1 MKFKVSFN
9 YEEDNAYEKES
20 IYFNDSF
27 SHGVR
32 NQRMRRE
39 RRSGCGRRNVA
50 TEDTE
55 SEPEVDGTAYGYAG
69 SDPVEAAVYKYLAEE
84 VSKDYDDA
92 EVHIPT
98 VNIVH
103 IDFTPKDEILVYGD
117 FWIENYNVE
126 GDTLKCASGGH
137 YPGMMQVS
145 KDYVVTDFKQAADGE
160 DFDSS
165 AKEIFGDYYDD
176 FMKIYSDS
184 DLRNELRKV
193 TVTDYVNLNGLS
205 VTKFQDEGWDP
216 VEIYH

>member
-1 MKFKVSFN
+1 MRKRVFILMTALVMAFGISACGTK
-9 YEEDNAYEKES
+9 EEAAVEE
-20 IYFNDSF
+20 
-27 SHGVR
+27 
-32 NQRMRRE
+32 E
-39 RRSGCGRRNVA
+39 NVA
-50 TEDTE
+50 IEDTE

-126 GDTLKCASGGH
+126 GDTLKCVSGGH

-145 KDYVVTDFKQAADGE
+145 KDYVVTDFIQAADGE

-165 AKEIFGDYYDD
+165 AKEIYGDHYDD

-205 VTKFQDEGWDP
+205 VTQYQDEGWDP

>member
-1 MKFKVSFN
+1 MRKRVFILLTALVMAFGISACGAK
-9 YEEDNAYEKES
+9 EEAAVEE
-20 IYFNDSF
+20 
-27 SHGVR
+27 
-32 NQRMRRE
+32 E
-39 RRSGCGRRNVA
+39 NVA

>member
-1 MKFKVSFN
+1 MRKRVFILMTALVMAFGISACGAK
-9 YEEDNAYEKES
+9 EEAAVEE
-20 IYFNDSF
+20 
-27 SHGVR
+27 
-32 NQRMRRE
+32 E
-39 RRSGCGRRNVA
+39 NVA

-205 VTKFQDEGWDP
+205 VTQYQDEGWDP

>member
-1 MKFKVSFN
+1 MRKRVFILMTALVMAFGISACGAK
-9 YEEDNAYEKES
+9 EEAAVEE
-20 IYFNDSF
+20 
-27 SHGVR
+27 
-32 NQRMRRE
+32 E
-39 RRSGCGRRNVA
+39 NVA

-145 KDYVVTDFKQAADGE
+145 KDYVVTDFKQASDGE

-165 AKEIFGDYYDD
+165 AKEIFGDHYDD

>member
-1 MKFKVSFN
+1 MEQLMGMQVN
-9 YEEDNAYEKES
+9 VTIEDS
-20 IYFNDSF
+20 
-27 SHGVR
+27 
-32 NQRMRRE
+32 
-39 RRSGCGRRNVA
+39 
-50 TEDTE
+50 E
-55 SEPEVDGTAYGYAG
+55 SEPEVDGRAYGYAG

-126 GDTLKCASGGH
+126 GDTLKCVSGGH

-165 AKEIFGDYYDD
+165 AKEIFGDHYDD

>member
-1 MKFKVSFN
+1 MRKRVFILMTALVMAFGISACGTK
-9 YEEDNAYEKES
+9 EEAAVEE
-20 IYFNDSF
+20 
-27 SHGVR
+27 
-32 NQRMRRE
+32 E
-39 RRSGCGRRNVA
+39 NVA
-50 TEDTE
+50 IEDTE

-126 GDTLKCASGGH
+126 GDTLKCVSGGH

-160 DFDSS
+160 NFDSS
-165 AKEIFGDYYDD
+165 AKEIFGDHYDD

-205 VTKFQDEGWDP
+205 VTQYQDEGWDP

>member
-1 MKFKVSFN
+1 MTALVMAFGISACGAK
-9 YEEDNAYEKES
+9 EEAAVEE
-20 IYFNDSF
+20 
-27 SHGVR
+27 
-32 NQRMRRE
+32 E
-39 RRSGCGRRNVA
+39 NVA

>member
-1 MKFKVSFN
+1 MRKRVFILMTALVMAFGISACGTK
-9 YEEDNAYEKES
+9 EEAAVEE
-20 IYFNDSF
+20 
-27 SHGVR
+27 
-32 NQRMRRE
+32 E
-39 RRSGCGRRNVA
+39 NVA
-50 TEDTE
+50 IEDTE

-126 GDTLKCASGGH
+126 GDTLKCVSGGH

-205 VTKFQDEGWDP
+205 VTQYQDEGWDP

>member
-1 MKFKVSFN
+1 MRKRVFILMTALVMAFGISACGAK
-9 YEEDNAYEKES
+9 EEAAVEE
-20 IYFNDSF
+20 
-27 SHGVR
+27 
-32 NQRMRRE
+32 E
-39 RRSGCGRRNVA
+39 NVA

-126 GDTLKCASGGH
+126 GDTLKCVSGGH

-205 VTKFQDEGWDP
+205 VTKYQDEGWDP

>member
-1 MKFKVSFN
+1 MRKRVFILMTALVMAFGISACGAK
-9 YEEDNAYEKES
+9 EEAAVEE
-20 IYFNDSF
+20 
-27 SHGVR
+27 
-32 NQRMRRE
+32 E
-39 RRSGCGRRNVA
+39 NVA

-126 GDTLKCASGGH
+126 GDTLKCVSGGH

-205 VTKFQDEGWDP
+205 VTQYQDEGWDP

>member
-1 MKFKVSFN
+1 MRKRVFILMTALVMAFGISACGTK
-9 YEEDNAYEKES
+9 EEAAVEE
-20 IYFNDSF
+20 
-27 SHGVR
+27 
-32 NQRMRRE
+32 E
-39 RRSGCGRRNVA
+39 NVA
-50 TEDTE
+50 IEDTE

-145 KDYVVTDFKQAADGE
+145 KDYVVTDFKQASDGE

-165 AKEIFGDYYDD
+165 AKEIFGDHYDD

>member
-1 MKFKVSFN
+1 MRKRVFILMTALVMAFGISACGTT
-9 YEEDNAYEKES
+9 EEAAVEEENVTIE
-20 IYFNDSF
+20 DS
-27 SHGVR
+27 
-32 NQRMRRE
+32 
-39 RRSGCGRRNVA
+39 
-50 TEDTE
+50 E
-55 SEPEVDGTAYGYAG
+55 SEPEVDGRAYGYAG

-126 GDTLKCASGGH
+126 GDTLKCVSGGH

-165 AKEIFGDYYDD
+165 AKEIFGDHYDD

-205 VTKFQDEGWDP
+205 VTKYQDEGWDP

>member
-1 MKFKVSFN
+1 MRKRVFILMTALVMAFGISACGAK
-9 YEEDNAYEKES
+9 EEAAVEE
-20 IYFNDSF
+20 
-27 SHGVR
+27 
-32 NQRMRRE
+32 E
-39 RRSGCGRRNVA
+39 NVA

-126 GDTLKCASGGH
+126 GDTLKCVSGGH

-165 AKEIFGDYYDD
+165 AKEIFGDHYDD

>member
-1 MKFKVSFN
+1 MRKRVFILMTALVMAFGISACGAK
-9 YEEDNAYEKES
+9 EEAAVEE
-20 IYFNDSF
+20 
-27 SHGVR
+27 
-32 NQRMRRE
+32 E
-39 RRSGCGRRNVA
+39 NVA

-165 AKEIFGDYYDD
+165 AKEIFGDHYDD

>member
-1 MKFKVSFN
+1 MRKRVLIFMTALVMVFGIGACGAK
-9 YEEDNAYEKES
+9 EEAAVEE
-20 IYFNDSF
+20 
-27 SHGVR
+27 
-32 NQRMRRE
+32 E
-39 RRSGCGRRNVA
+39 NVA

-69 SDPVEAAVYKYLAEE
+69 SDPVEAAVYKYLSEE

-205 VTKFQDEGWDP
+205 VTKYQDEGWDP

>member
-1 MKFKVSFN
+1 MKKRVFILMTALVMAFGISACGTK
-9 YEEDNAYEKES
+9 EEAAVEE
-20 IYFNDSF
+20 
-27 SHGVR
+27 
-32 NQRMRRE
+32 E
-39 RRSGCGRRNVA
+39 NVA
-50 TEDTE
+50 IEDSE

-126 GDTLKCASGGH
+126 GDTLKCVSGGH

-165 AKEIFGDYYDD
+165 AKEIFGDHYDD

>member
-1 MKFKVSFN
+1 MRKRVFILMTALVMAFGISACGTK
-9 YEEDNAYEKES
+9 EEAAVEE
-20 IYFNDSF
+20 
-27 SHGVR
+27 
-32 NQRMRRE
+32 E
-39 RRSGCGRRNVA
+39 NVA
-50 TEDTE
+50 IEDTE

-126 GDTLKCASGGH
+126 GDTLKCVSGGH

-165 AKEIFGDYYDD
+165 AKEIFGDHYDD

-205 VTKFQDEGWDP
+205 VTQYQDEGWDP

>member
-1 MKFKVSFN
+1 MRKRVFILMTALVMAFGISACGTT
-9 YEEDNAYEKES
+9 EEAAVEEENVTIE
-20 IYFNDSF
+20 DS
-27 SHGVR
+27 
-32 NQRMRRE
+32 
-39 RRSGCGRRNVA
+39 
-50 TEDTE
+50 E

-126 GDTLKCASGGH
+126 GDTLKCVSGGH

-165 AKEIFGDYYDD
+165 AKEIFGDHYDD

-216 VEIYH
+216 VKIYH

>member
-1 MKFKVSFN
+1 MRKRVFILMTALVMAFGISACGAK
-9 YEEDNAYEKES
+9 EEAAVEE
-20 IYFNDSF
+20 
-27 SHGVR
+27 
-32 NQRMRRE
+32 E
-39 RRSGCGRRNVA
+39 NVA

>member
-1 MKFKVSFN
+1 MRKRVFILMTALVMAFGISACGAK
-9 YEEDNAYEKES
+9 EEAAVEE
-20 IYFNDSF
+20 
-27 SHGVR
+27 
-32 NQRMRRE
+32 E
-39 RRSGCGRRNVA
+39 NVA

-205 VTKFQDEGWDP
+205 VTKYQDEGWDP

>member
-1 MKFKVSFN
+1 MLMRKRVFILMTALVMAFGISACGK
-9 YEEDNAYEKES
+9 
-20 IYFNDSF
+20 DS
-27 SHGVR
+27 
-32 NQRMRRE
+32 
-39 RRSGCGRRNVA
+39 
-50 TEDTE
+50 E
-55 SEPEVDGTAYGYAG
+55 SEPEVDGRAYGYAG

-126 GDTLKCASGGH
+126 GDTLKCVSGGH

-145 KDYVVTDFKQAADGE
+145 KDYVVTDFKQASDGE

-165 AKEIFGDYYDD
+165 AKEIFGDHYDD

>member
-1 MKFKVSFN
+1 MRKRVFILMTALVMAFGISACGAK
-9 YEEDNAYEKES
+9 EEAAVEE
-20 IYFNDSF
+20 
-27 SHGVR
+27 
-32 NQRMRRE
+32 E
-39 RRSGCGRRNVA
+39 NVA

-126 GDTLKCASGGH
+126 GDALKCVSGGH
-137 YPGMMQVS
+137 
-145 KDYVVTDFKQAADGE
+145 
-160 DFDSS
+160 
-165 AKEIFGDYYDD
+165 
-176 FMKIYSDS
+176 
-184 DLRNELRKV
+184 
-193 TVTDYVNLNGLS
+193 
-205 VTKFQDEGWDP
+205 
-216 VEIYH
+216 

>member
-1 MKFKVSFN
+1 
-9 YEEDNAYEKES
+9 
-20 IYFNDSF
+20 
-27 SHGVR
+27 
-32 NQRMRRE
+32 MRRTMLM
-39 RRSGCGRRNVA
+39 RKRVFILMTALVMAFGISACGAKEEAAVEEENVA

-126 GDTLKCASGGH
+126 GDTLKCVSGGH

>member
-1 MKFKVSFN
+1 MRKRVFILMTALVMAFGISACGTT
-9 YEEDNAYEKES
+9 EEAAVEEENVTIE
-20 IYFNDSF
+20 DS
-27 SHGVR
+27 
-32 NQRMRRE
+32 
-39 RRSGCGRRNVA
+39 
-50 TEDTE
+50 E

-126 GDTLKCASGGH
+126 GDTLKCVSGGH

-165 AKEIFGDYYDD
+165 AKEIFGDHYDD

>member
-1 MKFKVSFN
+1 MRKRVLIFMTALVMVFGISACGAK
-9 YEEDNAYEKES
+9 EEAAVEE
-20 IYFNDSF
+20 
-27 SHGVR
+27 
-32 NQRMRRE
+32 E
-39 RRSGCGRRNVA
+39 NVA

>member
-1 MKFKVSFN
+1 MRKRVFILMTALVMAFGISACGTK
-9 YEEDNAYEKES
+9 EEAAVEE
-20 IYFNDSF
+20 
-27 SHGVR
+27 
-32 NQRMRRE
+32 E
-39 RRSGCGRRNVA
+39 NVA

>member
-1 MKFKVSFN
+1 MRKRVFILMTALVMAFGISACGAK
-9 YEEDNAYEKES
+9 EEAAVEE
-20 IYFNDSF
+20 
-27 SHGVR
+27 
-32 NQRMRRE
+32 E
-39 RRSGCGRRNVA
+39 NVA

-145 KDYVVTDFKQAADGE
+145 KDYVVTDFKQASDGE

>member
-1 MKFKVSFN
+1 MRKRVFILMTALVMAFGISACGAK
-9 YEEDNAYEKES
+9 EEAAVEE
-20 IYFNDSF
+20 
-27 SHGVR
+27 
-32 NQRMRRE
+32 E
-39 RRSGCGRRNVA
+39 NVA

-103 IDFTPKDEILVYGD
+103 IVFTPKDEILVYGD

-126 GDTLKCASGGH
+126 GDTLKCVSGGH

>member
-1 MKFKVSFN
+1 
-9 YEEDNAYEKES
+9 
-20 IYFNDSF
+20 
-27 SHGVR
+27 
-32 NQRMRRE
+32 MRRTMLM
-39 RRSGCGRRNVA
+39 RKRVFILMTALVMAFGISACGAKEEAAVEEENVA

>member
-1 MKFKVSFN
+1 MRKRVFILMTALVMAFGISACGAK
-9 YEEDNAYEKES
+9 EEAAVEE
-20 IYFNDSF
+20 
-27 SHGVR
+27 
-32 NQRMRRE
+32 E
-39 RRSGCGRRNVA
+39 NVA

-126 GDTLKCASGGH
+126 GDTLKCVSGGH

>member
-1 MKFKVSFN
+1 MRKSVFILMTALVMAFGISACDAK
-9 YEEDNAYEKES
+9 EEAAVEE
-20 IYFNDSF
+20 
-27 SHGVR
+27 
-32 NQRMRRE
+32 E
-39 RRSGCGRRNVA
+39 NVA
-50 TEDTE
+50 IEDTE

>member
-1 MKFKVSFN
+1 MRKRVFILMTALVMAFGISACGTT
-9 YEEDNAYEKES
+9 EEAAVEEENVTIE
-20 IYFNDSF
+20 DS
-27 SHGVR
+27 
-32 NQRMRRE
+32 
-39 RRSGCGRRNVA
+39 
-50 TEDTE
+50 E
-55 SEPEVDGTAYGYAG
+55 SEPEVDGRAYGYAG

-126 GDTLKCASGGH
+126 GDTLKCVSGGH

-165 AKEIFGDYYDD
+165 A
-176 FMKIYSDS
+176 FMKIHNDS
-184 DLRNELRKV
+184 DARSELRKV

>member
-1 MKFKVSFN
+1 
-9 YEEDNAYEKES
+9 
-20 IYFNDSF
+20 
-27 SHGVR
+27 
-32 NQRMRRE
+32 MRRTMLM
-39 RRSGCGRRNVA
+39 RKRVFILMTALVMAFGISACGAKEEAAVEEENVA

-205 VTKFQDEGWDP
+205 VTKYQDEGWDP

>member
-1 MKFKVSFN
+1 MRKRVFILMTALVMAFGISACGTK
-9 YEEDNAYEKES
+9 EEAAVEE
-20 IYFNDSF
+20 
-27 SHGVR
+27 
-32 NQRMRRE
+32 E
-39 RRSGCGRRNVA
+39 NVA
-50 TEDTE
+50 IEDSE

-126 GDTLKCASGGH
+126 GDTLKCVSGGH

-165 AKEIFGDYYDD
+165 AKEIFGDHYDD

-205 VTKFQDEGWDP
+205 VTQYQDEGWDP

>member
-1 MKFKVSFN
+1 MRKRVFILMTALVMAFGISACGTK
-9 YEEDNAYEKES
+9 EEAAVEE
-20 IYFNDSF
+20 
-27 SHGVR
+27 
-32 NQRMRRE
+32 E
-39 RRSGCGRRNVA
+39 NVA
-50 TEDTE
+50 IEDTE

-126 GDTLKCASGGH
+126 GDTLKCVSGGH

-165 AKEIFGDYYDD
+165 AKEIYGDHYDD

-205 VTKFQDEGWDP
+205 VTQYQDEGWDP

>member
-1 MKFKVSFN
+1 MRKRVFILMTALVMAFGISACGAK
-9 YEEDNAYEKES
+9 EEAAVEE
-20 IYFNDSF
+20 
-27 SHGVR
+27 
-32 NQRMRRE
+32 E
-39 RRSGCGRRNVA
+39 NVA

-160 DFDSS
+160 NFDSS
-165 AKEIFGDYYDD
+165 AKEIFGDHYDD